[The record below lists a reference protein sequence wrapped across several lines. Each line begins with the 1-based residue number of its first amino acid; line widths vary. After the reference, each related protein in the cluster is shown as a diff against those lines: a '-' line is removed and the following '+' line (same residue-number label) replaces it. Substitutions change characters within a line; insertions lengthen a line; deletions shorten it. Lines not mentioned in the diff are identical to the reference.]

1 MTALPDPQPAS
12 QALPVSPADP
22 QLEQHNQRLEH
33 LLEQT
38 DLENMS
44 PEAMLRWADEQFP
57 GRAVISTSFQYSGLV
72 MIHMAVQAGLG
83 LRLATVDTLRLHP
96 ETYAFIR
103 DIEERYQRRVEV
115 QQPDP
120 AQVQAMINRHG
131 EYLFF
136 DSKFKQQH
144 CCQIRKVRPHDQLLR
159 HVDCWIAGNR
169 RDQSGHREGNTPKGS
184 LVPEYGTQR
193 KILKLFPMAD
203 WSEKQLL
210 EYMATHQVPRHP
222 LYDQGYASIGC
233 TICSTPVLPGEP
245 KRAGRWRWFN
255 NPNTEE
261 ADDKKECGLHYNI

>member
-1 MTALPDPQPAS
+1 MTAIPSPQPDPLAAS
-12 QALPVSPADP
+12 APPADP
-22 QLEQHNQRLEH
+22 EVEQHNRRLEH

-38 DLENMS
+38 DFESMS
-44 PEAMLRWADEQFP
+44 PEDLLRWADEHFP
-57 GRAVISTSFQYSGLV
+57 GRAVISTSFQHSGLV

-103 DIEERYQRRVEV
+103 DIETQYQRPIEIHR
-115 QQPDP
+115 PSP
-120 AQVQAMINRHG
+120 AQVAAMISHHG

-144 CCQIRKVRPHDQLLR
+144 CCQIRKVRPHDLLLR
-159 HVDCWIAGNR
+159 SADCWIAGNR
-169 RDQSGHREGNTPKGS
+169 RDQSAHRQENTPKAS

-203 WSEKQLL
+203 WSEEQLL
-210 EYMATHQVPRHP
+210 AYTETHQVPRHP
-222 LYDQGYASIGC
+222 LFDQGYTSIGC
-233 TICSTPVLPGEP
+233 IICSTPVLPGEP

-255 NPNTEE
+255 STQEQ
-261 ADDKKECGLHYNI
+261 ADDKKECGLHYSI

>member
-1 MTALPDPQPAS
+1 MTALPDPQLAS
-12 QALPVSPADP
+12 QAAPVSPADP
-22 QLEQHNQRLEH
+22 QLEAHNRRLEQ

-38 DLENMS
+38 DLEGMS
-44 PEAMLRWADEQFP
+44 PETMLRWADGHFS

-72 MIHMAVQAGLG
+72 MTHMAVQAGLS

-103 DIEERYQRRVEV
+103 DIEARYQRPIEIHR
-115 QQPDP
+115 PDA
-120 AQVQAMINRHG
+120 AQVQAMVNRHG

-159 HVDCWIAGNR
+159 SADCWIAGNR
-169 RDQSGHREGNTPKGS
+169 RDQSGHREENTPKGS
-184 LVPEYGTQR
+184 LAPEYGTQR

-203 WSEKQLL
+203 WSEQQLL
-210 EYMATHQVPRHP
+210 AYMETHGVPRHP

-233 TICSTPVLPGEP
+233 IICSTPVLPGES

-255 NPNTEE
+255 NNTEE